1 MLGIRSHSTLAKF
14 GIAALLA
21 CSAFATVAL
30 ADFDLS
36 WQTIDGGGGFGTG
49 GPYVLH
55 GSAGQPDAGYLS
67 GGSFSLVG
75 GFWAVVAASP
85 APQCPGDIDRDGS
98 VDLGD
103 LSTLLSQ
110 FGSSGPGLSGDLDR
124 DGDVDLGDLATLLSH
139 FGVICT

>member
-1 MLGIRSHSTLAKF
+1 MIADYTWNGSTESPARQYVN
-14 GIAALLA
+14 GTQYIDERVVMRDIAAGGKDYYYLHEELY
-21 CSAFATVAL
+21 SVAGMAASNGML
-30 ADFDLS
+30 KE
-36 WQTIDGGGGFGTG
+36 
-49 GPYVLH
+49 
-55 GSAGQPDAGYLS
+55 
-67 GGSFSLVG
+67 
-75 GFWAVVAASP
+75 AVVYDTYGEATLYKWL
-85 APQCPGDIDRDGS
+85 PGDIDRDGS